1 MSSTLRTTLPTLLA
15 LLFGYG
21 LMQMGNT
28 LQGTLLS
35 VRGSMDGFSPA
46 EIGAVGAAFWVGIVL
61 GSLRAGKVIERVGHT
76 RTFAGLAAIAA
87 SATLLHL
94 LVIDPLVWIVARAI
108 TGFCF
113 AGLFMVVESW
123 LNASA
128 NAQIR
133 GQILSLYG
141 MTGLIAG
148 IVGQLLL
155 PAGDPSGFG
164 LFCIV
169 SMIIS
174 LALVPIALSQAT
186 APAQETSEAKINLKR
201 LHVQSPFGVVAA
213 FLCGITTGSFFAL
226 GPVFAQS
233 QGMDTTGIAIFMACG
248 TLGGFAMT
256 WPLGW
261 LSDRIDRR
269 LVIIGTTA
277 IAAAILFSFVTLI
290 PDRSPPWVY
299 YACVAIFGG
308 GVIPT
313 YSIVTAHV
321 NDMVRPGEFVA
332 ASGGLLILV
341 GAGSA
346 AGPVLGGIAMSAFGS
361 EGLAYMT
368 IAAQALMA
376 LWGAYRIRQRS
387 APPEADK
394 EHFVLEPAVPVGT
407 ELTPAHMG
415 RAGA

>member
-1 MSSTLRTTLPTLLA
+1 MSTTTLRATLPTLLA

-35 VRGSMDGFSPA
+35 VRGSVDGFSPTD
-46 EIGAVGAAFWVGIVL
+46 IGAVGAAFWVGIVL
-61 GSLRAGKVIERVGHT
+61 GSLRGGKVIERVGHT
-76 RTFAGLAAIAA
+76 RTFAALAAIAS
-87 SATLLHL
+87 SAALLHL
-94 LVIDPLVWIVARAI
+94 LVVDPAVWIIARAI

-123 LNASA
+123 LNSSA
-128 NAQIR
+128 TVQTR

-148 IVGQLLL
+148 IGGQLLL
-155 PAGDPSGFG
+155 PTGNPSGFR

-174 LALVPIALSQAT
+174 FALVPIALSRAS
-186 APAQETSEAKINLKR
+186 APSHAVGEAKINLGR
-201 LHVQSPFGVVAA
+201 LYTLSPFGVVAA
-213 FLCGITTGSFFAL
+213 LLCGITTGSFFAL

-233 QGMDTTGIAIFMACG
+233 HGLDTGGIAIFMACG
-248 TLGGFAMT
+248 SLGGFAMT

-261 LSDRIDRR
+261 LSDRMDRR

-277 IAAAILFSFVTLI
+277 MAAAILFGFVTLI
-290 PDRSPPWVY
+290 PKGSPPWVLY
-299 YACVAIFGG
+299 VCVAIFGG
-308 GVIPT
+308 SSIPT

-346 AGPVLGGIAMSAFGS
+346 AGPVIAGIGMSTFGPD
-361 EGLAYMT
+361 GLPCT
-368 IAAQALMA
+368 IIAAQALMA
-376 LWGAYRIRQRS
+376 SWGAYRIRQRA
-387 APPEADK
+387 APPEAEK
-394 EHFVLEPAVPVGT
+394 EHFMVEPAVPVGT
-407 ELTPAHMG
+407 ELTPGH
-415 RAGA
+415 AGVH